1 MDYYAIIGMVVLALI
16 AIFGF
21 LISIR
26 KSMNDDR
33 KPIEDLNISVT
44 RLNGNFE
51 NMLQRDSIRDK
62 RLDKHEDEIDII
74 RETQRQNEKTLAKH
88 ELRIEA
94 LEKQK

>member
-51 NMLQRDSIRDK
+51 NMFQRDSIRDK

-74 RETQRQNEKTLAKH
+74 REAQRQNEKTLAKH

-94 LEKQK
+94 LEKRK